1 MTGKMNLAVLKGGGQ
16 YRRTTMMMN
25 DLDAKAIPPERAE
38 PPVAPPEHPMRLLA
52 RRYLKSRVGTAAA
65 ILFLLITLIAIFAPV
80 IAPQDPYDLTKV
92 SIMEAERHPG
102 ETSADGR
109 TVYLL
114 GTDGAGRDML
124 SAIFYGLRI
133 SLGIGVIS
141 ALAAL
146 GIGTF
151 MGLLAAHFGGRLDA
165 IIMRVV
171 DVQLSL
177 PTILVALVL
186 LAVLGQGVDKT
197 LMALVL
203 VQWAIFAR
211 NVRGAA
217 LVERGKEYI
226 EAALG
231 QGLPARRIMFRHV
244 LPNCMATLIV
254 TTTNQMANA
263 ITLEATMSFLGIG
276 LPQTQPSLGLLISNG
291 FDYMLS
297 NQYWIS
303 VFPGVA
309 LVLLVVSV
317 SLVGDRLR
325 VALNPKL
332 DS

>member
-1 MTGKMNLAVLKGGGQ
+1 
-16 YRRTTMMMN
+16 MMMN
-25 DLDAKAIPPERAE
+25 DIDAKAIPPERGE
-38 PPVAPPEHPMRLLA
+38 PPLAAPEHPMRLLA
-52 RRYLKSRVGTAAA
+52 RRYLKSRVGTGAA
-65 ILFLLITLIAIFAPV
+65 ILLLLITLIAIFAPV

-92 SIMEAERHPG
+92 SIMEAERRPG
-102 ETSADGR
+102 ESSADGR
-109 TVYLL
+109 TLYLL

-151 MGLLAAHFGGRLDA
+151 MGLLAAHFGGRVDA
-165 IIMRVV
+165 VIMRVV

-177 PTILVALVL
+177 PTILVALIL

-244 LPNCMATLIV
+244 LPNCMAPLIV

>member
-1 MTGKMNLAVLKGGGQ
+1 M
-16 YRRTTMMMN
+16 
-25 DLDAKAIPPERAE
+25 
-38 PPVAPPEHPMRLLA
+38 APPEHPMRLLA

-244 LPNCMATLIV
+244 LPNCMAPLIV

>member
-1 MTGKMNLAVLKGGGQ
+1 
-16 YRRTTMMMN
+16 MMMN
-25 DLDAKAIPPERAE
+25 DIETGALASEAHSGAGIARPSTETAASESPWR
-38 PPVAPPEHPMRLLA
+38 VLA
-52 RRYLKSRVGTAAA
+52 RRFFKSRVGTAASLLLA
-65 ILFLLITLIAIFAPV
+65 ILIVAAVAAPL
-80 IAPQDPYDLTKV
+80 IAPQDPYDLSKV
-92 SIMEAERHPG
+92 SILEAERSPG
-102 ETSADGR
+102 TLSTDQSMHY
-109 TVYLL
+109 VL

-124 SAIFYGLRI
+124 SAILYGLRI
-133 SLGIGVIS
+133 SLGIGVAS
-141 ALAAL
+141 ALVAL
-146 GIGTF
+146 VLGTSL
-151 MGLLAAHFGGRLDA
+151 GLVSAYFGGKVDA
-165 IIMRVV
+165 LLMRVV
-171 DVQLSL
+171 DVQLSV

-217 LVERGKEYI
+217 LVERGKDYI

-244 LPNCMATLIV
+244 LPNCVAPLIV

-276 LPQTQPSLGLLISNG
+276 LPQTKPSLGLLISNG

-309 LVLLVVSV
+309 LVLLVMAV
-317 SLVGDRLR
+317 SLVGDQLR
-325 VALNPKL
+325 VVLNPKL
-332 DS
+332 DA

>member
-1 MTGKMNLAVLKGGGQ
+1 MNQAVLKRGGLH
-16 YRRTTMMMN
+16 RRTKMMMN
-25 DLDAKAIPPERAE
+25 DIDAKAIPPERGE
-38 PPVAPPEHPMRLLA
+38 PPLAAPEHPMRLLA
-52 RRYLKSRVGTAAA
+52 RRYLKSRVGTGAA
-65 ILFLLITLIAIFAPV
+65 ILLLLITLIAIFAPV

-92 SIMEAERHPG
+92 SIMEAERRPG
-102 ETSADGR
+102 ESSADGR
-109 TVYLL
+109 MLYLL

-151 MGLLAAHFGGRLDA
+151 MGLLAAHFGGRVDA
-165 IIMRVV
+165 VIMRVV

-244 LPNCMATLIV
+244 LPNCMAPLIV

>member
-1 MTGKMNLAVLKGGGQ
+1 
-16 YRRTTMMMN
+16 MMMN
-25 DLDAKAIPPERAE
+25 DIETGALASQA
-38 PPVAPPEHPMRLLA
+38 HPGEGIARPATETAASESPCRVLA
-52 RRYLKSRVGTAAA
+52 RRFFKSRVGTAAA
-65 ILFLLITLIAIFAPV
+65 LLLAILIVAAVAAPL
-80 IAPQDPYDLTKV
+80 IAPQDPYDLSKV
-92 SIMEAERHPG
+92 SILEAERSPG
-102 ETSADGR
+102 TLSTDQSMH
-109 TVYLL
+109 YLL

-124 SAIFYGLRI
+124 SAILYGLRI
-133 SLGIGVIS
+133 SLGIGVAS
-141 ALAAL
+141 ALVAL
-146 GIGTF
+146 VLGTSL
-151 MGLLAAHFGGRLDA
+151 GLVSAYFGGKVDA
-165 IIMRVV
+165 LLMRVV
-171 DVQLSL
+171 DVQLSI

-217 LVERGKEYI
+217 LVERGKDYI

-231 QGLPARRIMFRHV
+231 QGLPARRIMFSHV
-244 LPNCMATLIV
+244 LPNCVAPLIV

-276 LPQTQPSLGLLISNG
+276 LPQTKPSLGLLISNG

-309 LVLLVVSV
+309 LVLLVMAV
-317 SLVGDRLR
+317 SLVGDQLR
-325 VALNPKL
+325 VVLNPKL
-332 DS
+332 DA